1 MFDFS
6 WGELLVVGAVALI
19 AIGPKELPG
28 VLRTVGQ
35 WMTKMRRLAAEFQGQ
50 FHEAIREA
58 EMADLKKEVDEMTD
72 KAKSYAHFDPLGDIQ
87 KDIDSTFS
95 DKPAEPATAI
105 EPVEPATAI
114 EPAVPV
120 AEASAPAGDDHATP
134 AIAPEPALPAT
145 AAPAPE
151 SAVPELRHD
160 AMPDAGAKPA

>member
-72 KAKSYAHFDPLGDIQ
+72 TAKSYTNFDPLGDIQ
-87 KDIDSTFS
+87 KDIDSTFA
-95 DKPAEPATAI
+95 DKPSEPGAATEPVQPATAHRDGC
-105 EPVEPATAI
+105 
-114 EPAVPV
+114 
-120 AEASAPAGDDHATP
+120 AG
-134 AIAPEPALPAT
+134 
-145 AAPAPE
+145 
-151 SAVPELRHD
+151 RRR
-160 AMPDAGAKPA
+160 AGGR

>member
-72 KAKSYAHFDPLGDIQ
+72 TAKSYANFDPLGDIQ
-87 KDIDSTFS
+87 KDIDSTFA
-95 DKPAEPATAI
+95 DKPAEPSAVT
-105 EPVEPATAI
+105 EPSA
-114 EPAVPV
+114 PV
-120 AEASAPAGDDHATP
+120 AEASAPAGDEHAPP
-134 AIAPEPALPAT
+134 AVAPEPAPPA
-145 AAPAPE
+145 AAKPE
-151 SAVPELRHD
+151 SALPELRHD
-160 AMPDAGAKPA
+160 ALPDAGAKPA

>member
-72 KAKSYAHFDPLGDIQ
+72 TAKSYTNFDPLGDIQ
-87 KDIDSTFS
+87 KDIDSTFA
-95 DKPAEPATAI
+95 DKPSEPAVAS

-114 EPAVPV
+114 ETAAPV
-120 AEASAPAGDDHATP
+120 ADAPAAVDAPAAGDEHATP
-134 AIAPEPALPAT
+134 AA
-145 AAPAPE
+145 E

-160 AMPDAGAKPA
+160 ALPDAGAKPA

>member
-72 KAKSYAHFDPLGDIQ
+72 KAKSYTNFDPLGDIQ
-87 KDIDSTFS
+87 KDIESTFA
-95 DKPAEPATAI
+95 DKPAEPVATA
-105 EPVEPATAI
+105 ESSASVEPSA
-114 EPAVPV
+114 PV
-120 AEASAPAGDDHATP
+120 AEAAASNEHATP
-134 AIAPEPALPAT
+134 EPAPQ
-145 AAPAPE
+145 AAKPE
-151 SAVPELRHD
+151 SALPELRHD
-160 AMPDAGAKPA
+160 ALPDAGAKPA

>member
-72 KAKSYAHFDPLGDIQ
+72 TAKSYTNFDPLGDIQ
-87 KDIDSTFS
+87 KDIDSTFA
-95 DKPAEPATAI
+95 DKPSQPATAI
-105 EPVEPATAI
+105 ETA
-114 EPAVPV
+114 APV
-120 AEASAPAGDDHATP
+120 ADAPAAADEHATP
-134 AIAPEPALPAT
+134 AVAAEPERPA
-145 AAPAPE
+145 AAE

-160 AMPDAGAKPA
+160 ARPDAGAKPA

>member
-95 DKPAEPATAI
+95 DKPAEPVTAG
-105 EPVEPATAI
+105 ERTA
-114 EPAVPV
+114 PLAD
-120 AEASAPAGDDHATP
+120 APAGDAQAP
-134 AIAPEPALPAT
+134 SGPEPAPQ
-145 AAPAPE
+145 AAAKPE
-151 SAVPELRHD
+151 SALPELRDD
-160 AMPDAGAKPA
+160 ALPDAGAKPA

>member
-6 WGELLVVGAVALI
+6 WGELLVVGVVALI

-87 KDIDSTFS
+87 KDIENTIA
-95 DKPAEPATAI
+95 DKPAELAAATESSAN
-105 EPVEPATAI
+105 VEP
-114 EPAVPV
+114 PAPV
-120 AEASAPAGDDHATP
+120 ADAAGDEHATP
-134 AIAPEPALPAT
+134 AVTPEPAPPA
-145 AAPAPE
+145 AAKPE

-160 AMPDAGAKPA
+160 AFPDAGAKPA